1 MGSSSSTL
9 NSNVLERMAT
19 SAMVNTI
26 ATCDVASSNVIE
38 VSGGLDGCDISQTAG
53 ATIGNCNTIDDI
65 QQRFK
70 SEMLAQV
77 ANQSVMNPPSVFA
90 GEIGMFTQ
98 STSDISEVVN
108 AITNSNISNGF
119 KATGG
124 STNLL
129 KIQSCKD
136 STINQDAKS
145 IIKDANFVSNIKTQV
160 DSAIAAKA
168 TNTSSITSSLGN
180 LLTAII
186 LVAVILVILYF
197 VYLMIKNRKSGGGG
211 SGSGNTTNVYVDGKK
226 QNLKGKSKS
235 KIAETSL

>member
-1 MGSSSSTL
+1 MGSSTSTL

-19 SAMVNTI
+19 SAMANTI
-26 ATCDVASSNVIE
+26 VSCNTDAENIIE
-38 VSGGLDGCDISQTAG
+38 VSGGLDGC
-53 ATIGNCNTIDDI
+53 TINQNAVGTINCSGVSNVEE
-65 QQRFK
+65 RFK

-77 ANQSVMNPPSVFA
+77 ANKSVMNPPSIFA

-108 AITNSNISNGF
+108 AITNSDISNAFTTTDG
-119 KATGG
+119 TV
-124 STNLL
+124 N
-129 KIQSCKD
+129 KITFDSCKD
-136 STINQDAKS
+136 SVITQGAKS
-145 IIKDANFVSNIKTQV
+145 MIKDAKFVSNVQQQFNTSIE
-160 DSAIAAKA
+160 AKA

-197 VYLMIKNRKSGGGG
+197 VYLMIKNRKSGVSGG
-211 SGSGNTTNVYVDGKK
+211 SGSGSTTNVYVDGKK
-226 QNLKGKSKS
+226 ENLKSKSKS

>member
-19 SAMVNTI
+19 SAMVNTLI
-26 ATCDVASSNVIE
+26 TCTSDSFNDLKVDGDVEN
-38 VSGGLDGCDISQTAG
+38 CNISQNADSKITDCSDQE
-53 ATIGNCNTIDDI
+53 NLNF
-65 QQRFK
+65 QFQ
-70 SEMLAQV
+70 SQMLAQI
-77 ANQSVMNPPSVFA
+77 ANQSVMNPPSIFA
-90 GEIGMFTQ
+90 GEVGMFTQ

-108 AITNSNISNGF
+108 AITQTNVNDFMKTNVSSNNKLEFNSCNN
-119 KATGG
+119 
-124 STNLL
+124 
-129 KIQSCKD
+129 
-136 STINQDAKS
+136 STISQTASTELNHASLVSKINENFQTS
-145 IIKDANFVSNIKTQV
+145 IE
-160 DSAIAAKA
+160 AKA
-168 TNTSSITSSLGN
+168 TNTSTITSSLGN

-235 KIAETSL
+235 KIAETSV